1 MENTGD
7 VAGTEVSYLLDCN
20 LIYHLIKTS
29 QKIPQLYISF
39 PESAGS
45 PPSILKGF
53 TDVYL
58 AAGESRQLAITIS
71 RYYLSIWDVVSQSW
85 VRPQGD
91 IGVKIG
97 ASSRDLR
104 LNGTISA

>member
-29 QKIPQLYISF
+29 QKIPQLSISF

-45 PPSILKGF
+45 PSSILKGF

-58 AAGESRQLAITIS
+58 EAGESRQLAITIS
-71 RYYLSIWDVVSQSW
+71 RYDLSIWDVVSQSW